1 MTWGKAVLTL
11 GPKTHHTIEMT
22 SKRIYGRQDIKWDGL
37 RLRLCTGRLLA
48 TVEDDAEWAGMYRVR
63 LPGGYLTDMVN
74 LTRAKD
80 AAIGLVLA
88 KLNSQETVAE
98 APPMRSFGEAAE

>member
-1 MTWGKAVLTL
+1 
-11 GPKTHHTIEMT
+11 MT
-22 SKRIYGRQDIKWDGL
+22 SKRIYGRQDLKWDGL

-63 LPGGYLTDMVN
+63 LPNGHLTDMVN

-80 AAIGLVLA
+80 AAISLALVA
-88 KLNSQETVAE
+88 LNSRAQETPVGAS
-98 APPMRSFGEAAE
+98 PVRYFGEAAE

>member
-1 MTWGKAVLTL
+1 
-11 GPKTHHTIEMT
+11 MT
-22 SKRIYGRQDIKWDGL
+22 SKRIFGRQDIKWDGL

-63 LPGGYLTDMVN
+63 LASGYLTDMVN

-80 AAIGLVLA
+80 AAISLVLT
-88 KLNSQETVAE
+88 KLNSQETADR
-98 APPMRSFGEAAE
+98 ASPMRSFREAAE